1 VTHEALPPPAAGG
14 AAALTERLEVL
25 YTGILFDVMRA
36 LGVPGGVLPPGITAL
51 DREHRLAGPVW
62 TVHGS
67 LVPTADPHETL
78 LDWTRLLARAPAGCV
93 VVCQPENQEIALMGE
108 LSSETL
114 KFRAVRGYVVDGGCR
129 DVAFIRRLGFP
140 VYCRFTTPRDIVGR
154 WLTDELGGSVRIGD
168 VTVNT
173 GDYLLA
179 DEDGIV
185 IVPQERAVEVVD
197 AAEAAAAVENKVRT
211 AILQGVDP
219 EQAYV
224 QYGKF

>member
-1 VTHEALPPPAAGG
+1 MSAEPAPPIGSTG
-14 AAALTERLEVL
+14 AAELTERMAAL

-36 LGVPGGVLPPGITAL
+36 LDIPAGVLPPGITAL
-51 DREHRLAGPVW
+51 DRERSLAGPVW
-62 TVHGS
+62 TVHGA
-67 LVPTADPHETL
+67 LVPTAEPHETL
-78 LDWTRLLARAPAGCV
+78 LDWTGLLSRAPAGSV
-93 VVCQPENQEIALMGE
+93 VVCQPENHEIALMGE

-114 KFRAVRGYVVDGGCR
+114 KFRGVRGYVVDGGCR
-129 DVAFIRRLGFP
+129 DVSFIRRLGFP

-154 WLTDELGGSVRIGD
+154 WLTDELGGSVRIGG
-168 VTVNT
+168 VTVTT

-185 IVPQERAVEVVD
+185 IVPQDRAVEVID
-197 AAEAAAAVENKVRT
+197 AAEAAVAVENKVRT

-219 EQAYV
+219 EQAYL